1 MKTGDPIIVRLARI
15 GIYTADDKLKITG
28 LCSLSKIETN
38 VHDQEIIVMGNFFSI
53 TFK

>member
-38 VHDQEIIVMGNFFSI
+38 VHDQE
-53 TFK
+53 